1 MIFRMRTPSTVPV
14 LLGLILSGAVISPAT
29 GDEPYTPKDVP
40 GVEKI
45 TLLPPGPGNP
55 RNSEGDFIELA
66 DGRILFIYSHFTGG
80 GSDHASAHLASR
92 VSADGGRTWSDED
105 APVVDNEGGF
115 NVMSVSLLRLHDG
128 RIALFYLVKNSLD
141 DCRPWMRLS
150 DDEAKTWTDPT
161 PCIDEIGYH
170 VLNNDRAVQ
179 LDDGRLVLPVALHR
193 NTDGKFDG
201 RGEISCY
208 LSDDIGQTWHRSQAS
223 QQGDGLTLQEPGV
236 VALEDG
242 RLLMF
247 CRTPHGSQYL
257 SFSDDHGETWSEF
270 EPSDI
275 QSPQSPA
282 TIERIPGTDD
292 LLLIWNNH
300 EGIDESLK
308 GRRTPF
314 HVAVSDDEGR
324 SWSRVKVLEDDPN
337 GWYCYTALAFVDGH
351 VLLGHCAG
359 DRRES
364 GLGTTQ
370 ITRFPISWLYEDE
383 IEAP

>member
-1 MIFRMRTPSTVPV
+1 MISRMQTAMTV
-14 LLGLILSGAVISPAT
+14 LLLMLSAT
-29 GDEPYTPKDVP
+29 VTSSVQGDEPYAPKEVP

-66 DGRILFIYSHFTGG
+66 DGRLLFIYSHFTGG

-92 VSADGGRTWSDED
+92 TSTDGGRTWSDED
-105 APVVDNEGGF
+105 SLVVDNEGGF

-141 DCRPWMRLS
+141 DCRPWMRIS
-150 DDEAKTWTDPT
+150 EDEAATWSDPT
-161 PCIDEIGYH
+161 PCIDVPGYN

-193 NTDGKFDG
+193 NTEGRFDA
-201 RGEISCY
+201 RGEIRCY
-208 LSDDIGQTWHRSQAS
+208 LSDDTGETWNRSQTS

-236 VALEDG
+236 VALKDG
-242 RLLMF
+242 RVMMF

-257 SFSDDHGETWSEF
+257 SFSDDRGETWSDF
-270 EPSDI
+270 APSDI
-275 QSPQSPA
+275 PSPQSPA

-300 EGIDESLK
+300 EEIDEALK

-324 SWSRVKVLEDDPN
+324 TWSRVKVLEDDPN
-337 GWYCYTALAFVDGH
+337 GWYCYTALAFVDDH

-370 ITRFPISWLYEDE
+370 ITRFPIAWLYDDE
-383 IEAP
+383 AGTP